1 MQVFA
6 VRTIYGELI
15 GRVSDDISDEKIMAQ
30 GCIELASPLALH
42 MMATPQGMMN
52 AMIPVTQFMSVDSI
66 QIPIP
71 HIVCF
76 GLAHDSVA
84 KGYLQM
90 TSGIALPG
98 AGSSSKLEI
107 VRG

>member
-15 GRVSDDISDEKIMAQ
+15 GRVADSITDAQ
-30 GCIELASPLALH
+30 IETQGFIELERPLMLH
-42 MMATPQGMMN
+42 TIPTPQGMMN
-52 AMIPVTQFMSVDSI
+52 AMVPVTQFMETDVL
-66 QIPIP
+66 PVPLP
-71 HIVCF
+71 HLVTF
-76 GLAHDSVA
+76 GPAHEQVA

-98 AGSSSKLEI
+98 ASSKLEL
-107 VRG
+107 VKG

>member
-15 GRVSDDISDEKIMAQ
+15 GRVPDNISNEQIKAQ
-30 GCIELASPLALH
+30 GYIELERPLALH
-42 MMATPQGMMN
+42 MMATPQGMIN
-52 AMIPVTQFMSVDSI
+52 AMIPVTQFMETELLT
-66 QIPIP
+66 IPTL
-71 HIVCF
+71 HIVTF
-76 GLAHDSVA
+76 GPAIPQVA

-90 TSGIALPG
+90 TSGIAMPSVD
-98 AGSSSKLEI
+98 SSTKLEI

>member
-15 GRVSDDISDEKIMAQ
+15 GRVPDDLSDEQIETQ
-30 GCIELASPLALH
+30 GYIELERPLALH

-52 AMIPVTQFMSVDSI
+52 AMIPVTQFMETESLP
-66 QIPIP
+66 IPTP
-71 HIVCF
+71 HIVTF
-76 GLAHDSVA
+76 GPAHPNVA

-90 TSGIALPG
+90 TSGIAMPG
-98 AGSSSKLEI
+98 AGPSPKLEI